1 MNTLQAIRERRSVKY
16 FDPKHKLSATEIKS
30 LMEHACLSPT
40 SFNMQNWRF
49 VLVTDSAQK
58 EKLKAAAYGQ
68 AQVADAAITLV
79 LCAHLKAHE
88 QAERYWSQAPE
99 AVQKTI
105 VPMIHQFYENK
116 PELQHDEALRS
127 IGIVSQTLMLAAKA
141 MGYDSCPMIGFD
153 PKQVAKIIQL
163 PPEHEIGML
172 LPIGKALKPASPR
185 SGPLPMDEL
194 CFREHF

>member
-16 FDPKHKLSATEIKS
+16 FDPEHKLSATEIKS

-68 AQVADAAITLV
+68 AQVADAAPHSRALCPPSTRASRRTL
-79 LCAHLKAHE
+79 LE
-88 QAERYWSQAPE
+88 SSPE

-105 VPMIHQFYENK
+105 VP
-116 PELQHDEALRS
+116 
-127 IGIVSQTLMLAAKA
+127 
-141 MGYDSCPMIGFD
+141 
-153 PKQVAKIIQL
+153 
-163 PPEHEIGML
+163 
-172 LPIGKALKPASPR
+172 
-185 SGPLPMDEL
+185 
-194 CFREHF
+194 